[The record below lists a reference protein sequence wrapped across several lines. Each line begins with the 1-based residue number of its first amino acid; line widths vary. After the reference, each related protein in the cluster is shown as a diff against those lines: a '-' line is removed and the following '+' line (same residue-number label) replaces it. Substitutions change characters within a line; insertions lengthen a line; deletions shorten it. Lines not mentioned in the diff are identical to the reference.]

1 MAGRIIS
8 LEHYGASAAAAT
20 LFEEFGFT
28 PEAVVAAAKD
38 SIAAAKEFGGSY
50 PVATARAR
58 QYAEGGTGAIGP
70 ADTHEAN
77 D

>member
-1 MAGRIIS
+1 
-8 LEHYGASAAAAT
+8 
-20 LFEEFGFT
+20 LFKEFGFT
-28 PEAVVAAAKD
+28 PEAVVAAAKE
-38 SIAAAKEFGGSY
+38 SIAAAKEYPGSY

-70 ADTHEAN
+70 ADTHEAQ